1 MSVQLPAWRF
11 NVEIPPGAKR
21 ISLVT
26 MDAGNGSREDFAGW
40 VNAGFAVGK

>member
-1 MSVQLPAWRF
+1 MRVQFPAWRF

-26 MDAGNGSREDFAGW
+26 MDAGDGTREDFADW
-40 VNAGFAVGK
+40 VDAGFVVAK